1 MQTDGMLSEEVEAIK
16 KQLKL
21 LGHSVPTDV
30 IEKFLQNNNQLF
42 PSYAPDSSRTSPAQ
56 LWRSNNEKV
65 AGHGTASQR
74 DCLPPA
80 SAIPQQA
87 NSAQPALTHTPKL
100 DTAWAGLASS
110 SLHADAYEQAR
121 FQTPCI
127 VRHSA

>member
-1 MQTDGMLSEEVEAIK
+1 MQTGDMLSVEVEAVK

-42 PSYAPDSSRTSPAQ
+42 PSYAPDSSRTSSAQ
-56 LWRSNNEKV
+56 LWRSGNEQY
-65 AGHGTASQR
+65 AGRSTASQR

-80 SAIPQQA
+80 SAIPQQT
-87 NSAQPALTHTPKL
+87 NSAQPALTHTPQL

-110 SLHADAYEQAR
+110 SLYAYEQAR
-121 FQTPCI
+121 FQTPCM